1 MTSSIALPNGYYL
14 HEVVYPEKINLFPG
28 NKINTDYIYDVNET
42 SIFYLNQETES
53 LMPEKIILNSQENIL
68 VELKQEP
75 EVIICSEKSL
85 SALFYYYKRFH
96 KRSSYTPII
105 IIQTNERLP
114 FMPIPSKILLPQLP
128 SHVIATV
135 PYFEDLGI
143 PSRIASTHL
152 ELPGWYH
159 GRITDVLPSRYQHIV
174 II

>member
-14 HEVVYPEKINLFPG
+14 HEVISPEKIDLFPG
-28 NKINTDYIYDVNET
+28 NKINADYIYDVNET
-42 SIFYLNQETES
+42 SIFYLNKEKES
-53 LMPEKIILNSQENIL
+53 LTPEKIILDTQENMLLSI
-68 VELKQEP
+68 KQEP

-96 KRSSYTPII
+96 KRARYTPIV
-105 IIQTNERLP
+105 IIQTNEYLP

-128 SHVIATV
+128 NHVIAAI

-143 PSRIASTHL
+143 PSRVASTHL
-152 ELPGWYH
+152 ELPGWYY
-159 GRITDVLPSRYQHIV
+159 GRIIDVLSLRYQHIL